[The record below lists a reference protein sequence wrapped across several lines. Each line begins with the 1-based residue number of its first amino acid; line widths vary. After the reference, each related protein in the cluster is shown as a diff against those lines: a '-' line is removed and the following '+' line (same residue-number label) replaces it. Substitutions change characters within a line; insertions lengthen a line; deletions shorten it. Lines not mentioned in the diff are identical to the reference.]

1 MQPETIVV
9 HENFILYLKNLKLFK
24 MKQGLL
30 FCTITLILSLSLSA
44 QEFSSKEYLEFRQAN
59 SGLTEEGLAN
69 MYSRPAPYYYKG
81 FSNGPDVRNIQ
92 YLDSVIL
99 KMELTKGELE
109 LLKQN
114 MFFVTERLSF
124 HNFGHAFH
132 TIYNYDLP
140 VFITT
145 DAILHALHMS
155 YDNIL
160 KTLERE
166 IMATNLEEFIQ
177 SLYDNFS
184 LLSQKYGGE
193 ESLKDGLADADIYV
207 TIALSLITDR
217 LREGHVADRETLQN
231 LWNAIRSEKMVKM
244 PLFTFPERGRNLD
257 FSQFKVRGHY
267 VYTEQDK
274 WQGLKSLEPYFRAM
288 MWLGRTDFLLTP
300 PPVNPWE
307 VPWSDEEIQRMHYG
321 AFMVNELINHS
332 EEKNKFL
339 FNEQVINYLVGK
351 SDNLTPAG
359 YNSILL
365 SEGVTSA
372 SQLTGMETCLRVRDA
387 LSADPELGQKILSD
401 FFLMD
406 PNGEEPGVLPVS
418 FRVSG
423 QRFIID
429 SYILGSVVF
438 DKVLHNGQKVMR
450 MMPNPLDALFA
461 LGNNDALPLLQEE
474 FDRYP
479 YAGQLAN
486 LRYLTDHKTP
496 EFWSESLYNVWLNS
510 IRKLNPA
517 EEHPNQPLFMKTA
530 AWHQEKM
537 NTQLASWSHLRH
549 DNLLYAKQSYT
560 GGTGCSFP
568 FSYIEPYPEFYGQ
581 LKHYARDAGAFF
593 GQLPGTNYYLQ
604 QISQFF
610 PRFEAVMEK
619 LEILAGKQLDNMP
632 FSDEENEWLKQMLF
646 SQGGSGMPP
655 FSGWYTDLFFDV
667 WDASEGDFTV
677 VDVHTQPTDEF
688 GNIVGKVLHTGV
700 GQVNLGVFVAGCP
713 WNKQE
718 YMAFVGPVMSYYEKT
733 TEQFLRL
740 TDQDWEELVHHG
752 GLPERPAWT
761 NIYLADDRGEVREKG
776 AELPS
781 VLFTHAPGF
790 VSRDLAVTA
799 WPNPVR
805 GELTVSIP
813 VQSGTRGSLA
823 VYSATGVLV
832 LETGPVQLLPGINGV
847 RLSFQDLP
855 EGMYLVKTTLDNKTS
870 VLKILKK

>member
-1 MQPETIVV
+1 M
-9 HENFILYLKNLKLFK
+9 KNC
-24 MKQGLL
+24 LL
-30 FCTITLILSLSLSA
+30 CCTITLLLSFGISA
-44 QEFSSKEYLEFRQAN
+44 QEFITEEYLEFRQAN
-59 SGLTEEGLAN
+59 LGLTEEGLAG

-81 FSNGPDVRNIQ
+81 FTNGPDISRIH
-92 YLDSVIL
+92 YLDSIIL
-99 KMELTKGELE
+99 KLELTKGELE

-124 HNFGHAFH
+124 HNFGYAFH

-177 SLYDNFS
+177 SLYDNFD
-184 LLSQKYGGE
+184 LLTQKYGGT
-193 ESLKDGLADADIYV
+193 ESLKDGLTDADIYV
-207 TIALSLITDR
+207 TMALSLITDQ
-217 LREGHVADRETLQN
+217 LHAGHVSDRETLQT
-231 LWNAIRSEKMVKM
+231 LWEAIRSEKMVAM
-244 PLFTFPERGRNLD
+244 PLFTFPERSRNLD

-300 PPVNPWE
+300 PPENPWE
-307 VPWSDEEIQRMHYG
+307 IPWSDEEIQRMHYG
-321 AFMVNELINHS
+321 AFMVNELMNHS
-332 EEKNKFL
+332 GERAKFL
-339 FNEQVINYLVGK
+339 FNEQVINYLVGE
-351 SDNLTPAG
+351 SDNLTSAE
-359 YNSILL
+359 YNTILQ
-365 SEGVTSA
+365 SEGITSA
-372 SQLTGMETCLRVRDA
+372 TQLTDMETCLQVRET

-406 PNGEEPGVLPVS
+406 PNGSEPGVLPIS
-418 FRVSG
+418 YRVSG

-438 DKVLHNGQKVMR
+438 DKLMFNGKKVMR
-450 MMPNPLDALFA
+450 MMPKPLDALFA
-461 LGNNDALPLLQEE
+461 LGNNDVLPLLQEE
-474 FDRYP
+474 FDKYP
-479 YAGQLAN
+479 YAEQLAN
-486 LRYLTDHKTP
+486 LRYLTDNKTP
-496 EFWSESLYNVWLNS
+496 EFWSGSLYNVWLNS

-568 FSYIEPYPEFYGQ
+568 CSYVEPYPEFYGQ
-581 LKHYARDAGAFF
+581 LKQYAHDAGAFF
-593 GQLPGTNYYLQ
+593 SLLPGTNRHLQ

-610 PRFEAVMEK
+610 PRFEAIMEK
-619 LEILAGKQLDNMP
+619 LETLARKELDNVP
-632 FSDEENEWLKQMLF
+632 FSDEENEWLKKMLF
-646 SQGGSGMPP
+646 SVGGSGMPP

-688 GNIVGKVLHTGV
+688 GHIVGKVLHTGV
-700 GQVNLGVFVAGCP
+700 GKVNLGVFVARNP
-713 WNKQE
+713 FNEQE
-718 YMAFVGPVMSYYEKT
+718 KMAFVGPVMSYYEKIT
-733 TEQFLRL
+733 DDFLRL
-740 TDQDWEELVHHG
+740 TDQDWEDAVHHNQ
-752 GLPERPAWT
+752 LPERPEWT
-761 NIYLADDRGEVREKG
+761 NIYLTNGRGEVREKG

-781 VLFTHAPGF
+781 ALFTYTP
-790 VSRDLAVTA
+790 VVIRQELAVTA
-799 WPNPVR
+799 YPNPVR
-805 GELTVSIP
+805 DELIVSFTANSST
-813 VQSGTRGSLA
+813 SGNIA
-823 VYSATGVLV
+823 VFSSTGVLIKQ
-832 LETGPVQLLPGINGV
+832 TGQRHFMTGMNDVC
-847 RLSFQDLP
+847 LSFQELP
-855 EGMYLVKTTLDNKTS
+855 EGIYLVRTILENNRTS